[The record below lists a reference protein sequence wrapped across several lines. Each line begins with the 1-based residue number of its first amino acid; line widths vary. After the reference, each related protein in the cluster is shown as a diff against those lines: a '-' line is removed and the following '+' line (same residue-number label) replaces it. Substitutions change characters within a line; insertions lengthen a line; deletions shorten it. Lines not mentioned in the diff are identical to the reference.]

1 MFQFQ
6 IAKENDS
13 RYFET
18 SAKTDINVEQAFTD
32 LVQSI
37 LYKVRVKSLL
47 TFLFTL
53 PCFKH
58 YSS

>member
-18 SAKTDINVEQAFTD
+18 SAKTDINVKQAFTD

-47 TFLFTL
+47 T
-53 PCFKH
+53 
-58 YSS
+58 